1 MTLPTSNIYPL
12 ATNVQSIND
21 LNTYLRDL
29 VFALE
34 DRDEQLADA
43 INGDIR
49 GNAFV
54 QKQQWKPIIKGTND
68 PGAYLYTQQVGW
80 VYRQGLFTD
89 VWFDV
94 IWAASKV
101 GTGNLYIELPYKVA
115 ISEGNP
121 FVGVV
126 QTTKPDQP
134 LLTINAIPNTFRG
147 EIWSSSSDTT
157 HITTGRLMGH
167 VRYIGVADEQ

>member
-12 ATNVQSIND
+12 MTNMQSIND
-21 LNTYLRDL
+21 LHSYLRDL

-49 GNAFV
+49 GNAFT
-54 QKQQWKPIIKGTND
+54 QKQQWKPLLKGTND
-68 PGAYLYTQQVGW
+68 PGTYLYTQQVGW

-94 IWAASKV
+94 IWIASKPA
-101 GTGNLYIELPYKVA
+101 TGNLYIELPYKVA

-121 FVGVV
+121 FVGIV
-126 QTTKPDQP
+126 QTTQPDQP
-134 LLTINAIPNTFRG
+134 PLTINAIPNTFRG
-147 EIWSSSSDTT
+147 EIWPSKLDTT
-157 HITTGRLMGH
+157 HITTGRLVGH
-167 VRYIGVADEQ
+167 IRYIGVANE

>member
-12 ATNVQSIND
+12 MTNMQSVND
-21 LNTYLRDL
+21 LHTYLRDL

-49 GNAFV
+49 GNVFV
-54 QKQQWKPIIKGTND
+54 QKQQWKPTLKRTND

-94 IWAASKV
+94 IWIASKPA
-101 GTGNLYIELPYKVA
+101 TGNLYIELPYKVA

-121 FVGVV
+121 FVGIV
-126 QTTKPDQP
+126 QATQPDQP
-134 LLTINAIPNTFRG
+134 SLTINAIPNTFRG
-147 EIWSSSSDTT
+147 EIWPSKSDTT
-157 HITTGRLMGH
+157 NITTGRLMGH
-167 VRYIGVADEQ
+167 VRYIGVADE